1 MRGFGVTEGEVR
13 RRWQFPV
20 LLFALVWL
28 SCVWFGS
35 WAFNPNSATRLLA
48 ATAIVETGDARI
60 DSFADMTIDKA
71 MFDGHVYMD
80 KAPGMTLMALPWVAL
95 TNAVTGQTS
104 ADVPHRLFDPAAE
117 DFLAVRMRVSAAL
130 TSAILTALAAIAL
143 LDLGTGITGS
153 RTAGLF
159 GATGFAFGT
168 TIWGW
173 STTY

>member
-71 MFDGHVYMD
+71 MLKVNSRSRRNGGTDNIIMPIITSNSSGTPRLPRP
-80 KAPGMTLMALPWVAL
+80 APARPLPKLM
-95 TNAVTGQTS
+95 S
-104 ADVPHRLFDPAAE
+104 C
-117 DFLAVRMRVSAAL
+117 VR
-130 TSAILTALAAIAL
+130 
-143 LDLGTGITGS
+143 
-153 RTAGLF
+153 
-159 GATGFAFGT
+159 
-168 TIWGW
+168 
-173 STTY
+173 ST